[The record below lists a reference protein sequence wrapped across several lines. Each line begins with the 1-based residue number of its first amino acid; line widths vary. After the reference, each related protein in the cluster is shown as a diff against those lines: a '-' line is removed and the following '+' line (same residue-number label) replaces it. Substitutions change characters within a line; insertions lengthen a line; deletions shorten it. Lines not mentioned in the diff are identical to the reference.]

1 VSPGDLIRNGRR
13 RLLAEE
19 HIVYAAVLL
28 AVVIA
33 STMYAIQISDHSE
46 NVWVVYGAVV
56 AGIFGRSSPRTSP
69 GRKDDTND
77 DS

>member
-1 VSPGDLIRNGRR
+1 MSPGELIKAGQR

-19 HIVYAAVLL
+19 HIVYAIVLL

-33 STMYAIQISDHSE
+33 ATVYGIYDHDRSG

-56 AGIFGRSSPRTSP
+56 AGIFGRSSP
-69 GRKDDTND
+69 GRGARKGDTTTE
-77 DS
+77 

>member
-1 VSPGDLIRNGRR
+1 MSPGELIRSGRR

-33 STMYAIQISDHSE
+33 ATAYAIQVSDHSE

-56 AGIFGRSSPRTSP
+56 AGIFGRSSPRSSP
-69 GRKDDTND
+69 GRKDDSD
-77 DS
+77 DG